1 MLGDLGADIIRVQNE
16 EHSTLVNRPDY
27 PYYFVWGRSKRS
39 VSLDMKHPEALNAIR
54 KLIENCD
61 VLIENYSAGV
71 LDSWGLDWETVKKWN
86 PAWSTSLCLVVGTM
100 DLGVMS
106 FLMLRPYTPFAAL
119 LISPISLIVETSVR
133 VSLLTIILQGLQRRA
148 R

>member
-71 LDSWGLDWETVKKWN
+71 LDSWGLDWETVKVE
-86 PAWSTSLCLVVGTM
+86 PAFGLHLYVWLWARWTLESCHFLCSDRTRH
-100 DLGVMS
+100 
-106 FLMLRPYTPFAAL
+106 LRHYSSHQF
-119 LISPISLIVETSVR
+119 R
-133 VSLLTIILQGLQRRA
+133 
-148 R
+148 